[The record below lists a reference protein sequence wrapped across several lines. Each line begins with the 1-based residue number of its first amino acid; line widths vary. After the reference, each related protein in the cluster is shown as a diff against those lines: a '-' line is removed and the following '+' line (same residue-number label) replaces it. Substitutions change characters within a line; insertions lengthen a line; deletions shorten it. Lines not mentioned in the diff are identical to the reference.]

1 MIGRKVIGMKKI
13 LVFAAA
19 ALLMV
24 LSGAAASA
32 EVTYG
37 DIECSLSYQGYLNAE
52 NHSGG
57 ADAAYVAA
65 YSDGC
70 LVDVQMPQVQNDS
83 FSAVIDDIDSVDTVK
98 VFFWENSENMKP
110 VSAYTFDLD
119 SVCTANNN
127 EAMVVSETV
136 VETDEAGNDIVVIK
150 GYSGGREVEYRTTP
164 ISVAYEIGSNMF
176 SGKNYDV
183 RQIWDPAWVED
194 DTAQKLA
201 SDIASG
207 DIILADVDTVGNI
220 NAMIR
225 MVKAEQLCIAGQLEW
240 TQDTWHIISDAREG
254 WIGGD
259 VESVT
264 VDHNNNALI
273 KFNEYN
279 TFALDAD
286 EQIDVIEIGADS
298 ASLSEPITAEELI
311 TEEEGGD
318 HADILVMKTYRADV
332 THAFVYRFAF

>member
-1 MIGRKVIGMKKI
+1 MKKI
-13 LVFAAA
+13 LVFTAAA
-19 ALLMV
+19 AAMM

-32 EVTYG
+32 EATYG
-37 DIECSLSYQGYLNAE
+37 DIECSLSDQGYLSAE

-65 YSDGC
+65 YSDGH
-70 LVDVQMPQVQNDS
+70 LVDVQMPQIQNDS
-83 FSAVIDDIDSVDTVK
+83 FSAVINDIDSVDTVK
-98 VFFWENSENMKP
+98 VFFWENAENMRP

-119 SVCTANNN
+119 QDWTANNN
-127 EAMVVSETV
+127 EAMAVSETA
-136 VETDEAGNDIVVIK
+136 VETDKDGNDIAVIR
-150 GYSGGREVEYRTTP
+150 GYSGGCEVEYRTTP
-164 ISVAYEIGSNMF
+164 ISAAYEIGVNMF

-183 RQIWDPAWVED
+183 SLIWDPTQSEN

-201 SDIASG
+201 G
-207 DIILADVDTVGNI
+207 DIEAGDILLVDTDTEGNI
-220 NAMIR
+220 KDIIR
-225 MVKAEQLCIAGQLEW
+225 MVKAEQLRIDGRLEW
-240 TQDTWHIISDAREG
+240 GQDMWHRVSEAREG

-273 KFNEYN
+273 KFNEDN

-286 EQIDVIEIGADS
+286 EQIDVIEIGADGV
-298 ASLSEPITAEELI
+298 SLSDTITAEELI
-311 TEEEGGD
+311 TEGEGGD
-318 HADILVMKTYRADV
+318 HADILVMKTYRADI